1 MPNNYRIAKVS
12 SLLKK
17 EITLILQNDL
27 QNDLLRGNF
36 IHISKI
42 DLKADLQFCKIYVT
56 SSAEEKI
63 RKEIVENLNLS
74 KNFIR
79 QTLGQRIVMRRV
91 PEITFIDDTS
101 PDGSAEGLKA
111 STAITVNPNTGELTL
126 GLLSIT
132 FTQGDGRSTFGTIQ
146 FTAPDA
152 GGTRRTATILA
163 DTIDRCHLLDPIF

>member
-27 QNDLLRGNF
+27 ENNLIKSNF

-56 SSAEEKI
+56 STAEKEI

-74 KNFIR
+74 KHFIR
-79 QTLGQRIVMRRV
+79 HTLGERIEMRRV
-91 PEITFIDDTS
+91 PEITFRDDTVLEKGLS
-101 PDGSAEGLKA
+101 VLKLLEELKNKTQNPDSKVEGNNAK
-111 STAITVNPNTGELTL
+111 S
-126 GLLSIT
+126 
-132 FTQGDGRSTFGTIQ
+132 
-146 FTAPDA
+146 
-152 GGTRRTATILA
+152 
-163 DTIDRCHLLDPIF
+163 